1 MDALNPKQ
9 KEIAPF
15 FVPWYLLRVKGESM
29 AEEGIHNKDWVLVEH
44 RSYADN
50 GEIVVARV
58 GQKDMALKRIQQF
71 PNETLLIPANAKMQ
85 ATSHHPDMVKVHGVV
100 IGKISVHH
108 CPLNPVPFVI
118 DTLRSSLSA
127 TRKPKYITTSP
138 GVIQPETPVK

>member
-1 MDALNPKQ
+1 MDAHNHKQ
-9 KEIAPF
+9 ITHF
-15 FVPWYLLRVKGESM
+15 LMPWYLLRVKGESM

-44 RSYADN
+44 RSYAVN

-58 GQKDMALKRIQQF
+58 GQKDMALRRIQKF
-71 PNETLLIPANAKMQ
+71 PNETLLIPANARMQ
-85 ATSHHPDMVKVHGVV
+85 ATSHHPGMVKVHGVV

>member
-1 MDALNPKQ
+1 
-9 KEIAPF
+9 
-15 FVPWYLLRVKGESM
+15 M

-44 RSYADN
+44 RSYAVN

-58 GQKDMALKRIQQF
+58 GQKDMALRRIQKF
-71 PNETLLIPANAKMQ
+71 PNETLLIPANARMQ
-85 ATSHHPDMVKVHGVV
+85 ATSHHPGMVKVHGVV

>member
-1 MDALNPKQ
+1 MDALNQKQ

-29 AEEGIHNKDWVLVEH
+29 AEEGIHDKDWVLVEH

-58 GQKDMALKRIQQF
+58 GTKDMALRRIQQF
-71 PNETLLIPANAKMQ
+71 PNETLLIPANARMQ
-85 ATSHHPDMVKVHGVV
+85 ATSHHPELVRVQGVV

-108 CPLNPVPFVI
+108 CPLNPLPFVVNRERCNLLGK
-118 DTLRSSLSA
+118 T
-127 TRKPKYITTSP
+127 
-138 GVIQPETPVK
+138 